1 MPARACVDASLAVR
15 WLIPEEYSDE
25 SLDLLDVWTESHTEL
40 IAPTHLLYEVTATLR
55 FLVYRKVI
63 SEEIGDGAFQRLAK
77 LPIHLSSR
85 AAMFSLAWR
94 LAAEFNLP
102 STYDVT
108 YLALARLER
117 CELWTADRK
126 FFKAVKGMTPDVRW
140 IGHHKPAGS
149 TRSRQG

>member
-1 MPARACVDASLAVR
+1 MR
-15 WLIPEEYSDE
+15 WLIPEDYSDE
-25 SLDLLDVWTESHTEL
+25 SLDLLDSWTESHTEL
-40 IAPTHLLYEVTATLR
+40 IAPTHLLYEVSATLR

-63 SEEIGDGAFQRLAK
+63 SEEIGYGAFLRLQK

-85 AAMFSLAWR
+85 TAIFPLAWQ

-108 YLALARLER
+108 YLALARFER

-126 FFKAVKGMTPDVRW
+126 FFKAVKVTAPDVRW
-140 IGHHKPAGS
+140 IGDYKPVGS
-149 TRSRQG
+149 VRSGQE